1 MLIKPISCRVR
12 NLCLPSNSAGWGL
25 RLHLTESD
33 QNPVTIPEY
42 LRPTAMNGNSL
53 RQEQN

>member
-1 MLIKPISCRVR
+1 MLIKPISCRVP
-12 NLCLPSNSAGWGL
+12 NLFVPSNSAGWGL